1 MDVQTEL
8 ESLEQAIT
16 DAEER
21 KRQFVRE
28 HPNGSGDRKERT
40 RLYAEVERARKA
52 LREYKIKN
60 QLI

>member
-8 ESLEQAIT
+8 DALEQAIT

-21 KRQFVRE
+21 KREFVKE
-28 HPNGSGDRKERT
+28 HPNGTGDKSERT
-40 RLYAEVERARKA
+40 RLYTDVERARKA
-52 LREYKIKN
+52 LREYKIKH

>member
-8 ESLEQAIT
+8 EALEQAIT

-21 KRQFVRE
+21 KRQFVKE
-28 HPNGSGDRKERT
+28 HPNGSGDKQERT

-52 LREYKIKN
+52 LREYKVRN